1 MVTAS
6 TSSARIRSAE
16 ETDLKPNV
24 LIVEAVF
31 YPEISRLLLDGA
43 TAALERGGAY
53 FDCVSV
59 PGALEIPSAVT
70 FAMKGGEHGGKHYDG
85 YVALG
90 CVIRGETYHFEVVA
104 GQSAHAL
111 VDLGIHEGLCIGN
124 GILTVENEAQALVRA
139 DREQADKGGDAARA
153 CLALIELRHRL
164 GMRR

>member
-6 TSSARIRSAE
+6 TSSARTRSADA
-16 ETDLKPNV
+16 TDLKPNI
-24 LIVEAVF
+24 LIVEATF

-59 PGALEIPSAVT
+59 PGALEIPPT
-70 FAMKGGEHGGKHYDG
+70 IHFAMKGGEHGGKHYDG

-90 CVIRGETYHFEVVA
+90 CVIRGETYHFDIVA
-104 GQSAHAL
+104 GQSARAL
-111 VDLGIHEGLCIGN
+111 VDLGIHFGLCIGN
-124 GILTVENEAQALVRA
+124 GILTVENEEQALVRA

-153 CLALIELRHRL
+153 CLALVDLRQRL
-164 GMRR
+164 GMHR